1 MGQGQ
6 STLDVTIVE
15 GRNLEDND
23 IIGKNDAYV
32 EVYLD
37 KDYKQRTN
45 IAKDTNN
52 PTWNQKF
59 TFNLQDNNDSLYLDV
74 YDDDAVGRDSIGSAK
89 IDLKKYVF
97 GKECYNAWI
106 TLPAMLG
113 LLSKGEI
120 HVIIKHHAK
129 K

>member
-1 MGQGQ
+1 MGQVQ
-6 STLDVTIVE
+6 STLAVTIVE

-37 KDYKQRTN
+37 KDYKQRTT
-45 IAKDTNN
+45 IVKDTNN

-74 YDDDAVGRDSIGSAK
+74 YDDDTMGRDSIGSAK

-97 GKECYNAWI
+97 GKECHNAWV

-120 HVIIKHHAK
+120 HVIVKHHAK

>member
-1 MGQGQ
+1 
-6 STLDVTIVE
+6 
-15 GRNLEDND
+15 
-23 IIGKNDAYV
+23 
-32 EVYLD
+32 
-37 KDYKQRTN
+37 
-45 IAKDTNN
+45 KDTNN

-74 YDDDAVGRDSIGSAK
+74 YDDDAMGRDSIGSAK
-89 IDLKKYVF
+89 IDLKKHVF

-120 HVIIKHHAK
+120 HVIIKQHAK